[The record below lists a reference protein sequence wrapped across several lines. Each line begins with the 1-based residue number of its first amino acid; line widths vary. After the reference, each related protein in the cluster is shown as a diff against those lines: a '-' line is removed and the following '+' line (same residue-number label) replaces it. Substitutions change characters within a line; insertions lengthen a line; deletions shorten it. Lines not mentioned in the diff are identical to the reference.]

1 MLARWR
7 RSPRKPIYCV
17 PPPASSPSGEAETRG
32 PDGAMAQNKLPPPLQ
47 ILSPL
52 PIRIARLHAKLLI
65 ATVVGIIVIVLVP
78 ADWRLPTRLLA
89 GWNVGVALYLAMMH
103 TMIWRVDMAHLR
115 KRTSEQDE
123 GAFAILLLTIAATLA
138 SLVAIVF
145 ELGGLKQA
153 TPSEAVSQVLLAI
166 ATILLSWSFIHTIFS
181 IHYAHEYYGERR
193 DGIIGGLTFPG
204 DNEPDYLDFLYFSL
218 VIGLTSQVSDVAVTS
233 KVIRR
238 VVALHGVLSFF
249 FNLTI
254 LALTVNMI
262 SNII

>member
-1 MLARWR
+1 MAE
-7 RSPRKPIYCV
+7 KK
-17 PPPASSPSGEAETRG
+17 SSP
-32 PDGAMAQNKLPPPLQ
+32 LPTPLR
-47 ILSPL
+47 PL
-52 PIRIARLHAKLLI
+52 PIRIAKLHAKLLI
-65 ATVVGIIVIVLVP
+65 AAAIGLAIVALAPLDV
-78 ADWRLPTRLLA
+78 RLATRLLI
-89 GWNVGVALYLAMMH
+89 GWDIGVAIYLSLTH
-103 TMIWRVDMAHLR
+103 TMIMRCSLDRLR
-115 KRTSEQDE
+115 KRASEQDE

-153 TPSEAVSQVLLAI
+153 TPSEAVTEVLLAM

-193 DGIIGGLTFPG
+193 DGKIGGLKFPG
-204 DNEPDYLDFLYFSL
+204 DNEPDYWDFLYFSL